1 LRQKK
6 EKNAADNAKLA
17 LEIKMYK
24 NQQRLEAQALKH
36 AKAMENKKKY
46 ERQGIGSWKEDL
58 LNADK
63 MVLERN

>member
-6 EKNAADNAKLA
+6 EKTAAKNAKLA

-36 AKAMENKKKY
+36 AKAMENKKK
-46 ERQGIGSWKEDL
+46 
-58 LNADK
+58 
-63 MVLERN
+63 